1 MRASYRIVYHNIC
14 EKARDKVDLQQA
26 QEHADQPFPLDAELA
41 QKSDWLAILS
51 DALRKEAMARMKD
64 GGKQG
69 RQTIFFDRKRRNEL
83 RNAEKQA
90 GQKPQE
96 KQNNKDASSVK

>member
-1 MRASYRIVYHNIC
+1 M
-14 EKARDKVDLQQA
+14 KVDLQQA
-26 QEHADQPFPLDAELA
+26 QEYADQPFPLDADLT
-41 QKSDWLAILS
+41 QKSDWLATLS
-51 DALRKEAMARMKD
+51 DALREEAMARMKN

-90 GQKPQE
+90 GQKLQE
-96 KQNNKDASSVK
+96 KQHSKDAPAVE